1 MQRTGLQN
9 RQSKNE
15 QRRRKVLMEYVNDSN
30 FETEV
35 LNAELPVLVDFF
47 ADWCGPCKRVAPVVE
62 QLAADLSGRAKVVK
76 LNVEEAPQSTAKYDV
91 MSIPTFIVFKNGA
104 AVNQHIGELS
114 KEGLTKLLG
123 I

>member
-1 MQRTGLQN
+1 
-9 RQSKNE
+9 
-15 QRRRKVLMEYVNDSN
+15 MEYVNDSN

>member
-1 MQRTGLQN
+1 
-9 RQSKNE
+9 
-15 QRRRKVLMEYVNDSN
+15 MEYVNDSN

-35 LNAELPVLVDFF
+35 LKAELPVLVDFF
-47 ADWCGPCKRVAPVVE
+47 AEWCGPCKRVAPVVE
-62 QLAADLSGRAKVVK
+62 QLAADLCGRAKVVK
-76 LNVEEAPQSTAKYDV
+76 LNVEEAPQTTAKYDV

-114 KEGLTKLLG
+114 KEGLIKLLG

>member
-1 MQRTGLQN
+1 
-9 RQSKNE
+9 
-15 QRRRKVLMEYVNDSN
+15 MEYVNDSN

-35 LNAELPVLVDFF
+35 LKSELPVLVDFF

-62 QLAADLSGRAKVVK
+62 QLAGELKGRAKVVK
-76 LNVEEAPQSTAKYDV
+76 LNVEEAPETSEKYGV

-114 KEGLTKLLG
+114 KDGLTGLIG